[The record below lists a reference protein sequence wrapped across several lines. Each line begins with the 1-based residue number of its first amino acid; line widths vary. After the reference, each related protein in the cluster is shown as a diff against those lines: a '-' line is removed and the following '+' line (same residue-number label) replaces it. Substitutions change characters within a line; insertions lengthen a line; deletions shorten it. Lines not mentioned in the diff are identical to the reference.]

1 MSRKGSLLAL
11 RDRDAAPAP
20 AMVEPEGRA
29 AAPIARGTGAGSGSG
44 SSSNPVAPSRQGKKA
59 MTGYF
64 SPEMSFAMHM
74 TARKHGMSRS
84 EEHTSELQSLM
95 RISYAVF
102 CLKKKKINKKDHR
115 KKYVANKNQTAIIEI
130 K

>member
-20 AMVEPEGRA
+20 AMVEPAGRA

-44 SSSNPVAPSRQGKKA
+44 SSRNPVAPSRPGKEA

-64 SPEMSFAMHM
+64 SPEMSLAMHM
-74 TARKHGMSRS
+74 TARTHGMSLQ
-84 EEHTSELQSLM
+84 EET
-95 RISYAVF
+95 AAAF
-102 CLKKKKINKKDHR
+102 THR
-115 KKYVANKNQTAIIEI
+115 LSPKGASPDGEV
-130 K
+130 

>member
-44 SSSNPVAPSRQGKKA
+44 SSSNPVAPSRQGKQA
-59 MTGYF
+59 RTGYL

-74 TARKHGMSRS
+74 TARKPGMNLEDALAEAINDCIRKMGES
-84 EEHTSELQSLM
+84 
-95 RISYAVF
+95 AV
-102 CLKKKKINKKDHR
+102 
-115 KKYVANKNQTAIIEI
+115 VQ
-130 K
+130 

>member
-29 AAPIARGTGAGSGSG
+29 APRQAPSTGAGTG
-44 SSSNPVAPSRQGKKA
+44 SSSSSPIAPSRQGKKA

-74 TARKHGMSRS
+74 TARKNGMS
-84 EEHTSELQSLM
+84 LQDAMAEAFNDWL
-95 RISYAVF
+95 
-102 CLKKKKINKKDHR
+102 R
-115 KKYVANKNQTAIIEI
+115 KMGESPVGK
-130 K
+130 